1 MRPTPSHIAHES
13 KSPAD
18 SRTANHSGNDLTVGH
33 FIKMTLPETPPPG
46 IALFD
51 MDGTLLA
58 WDCQLLFRHHVL
70 KAESARYF
78 SVPLFLAFLPFA
90 KLLGTENMKRVF
102 HSFLWNMP
110 PDRLAELSREFAETL
125 LPSIYPELKD
135 KLAGHKAAGHLTILS
150 SASPECYAAEVGRLL
165 GFDISLG
172 TVLENNRLF
181 PDLVNHKGANK
192 VTRLH
197 ELLPASYFINGI
209 LLNSHGYTDSTADLP
224 MLAICGN
231 ATLVNPKA
239 ELTAV
244 GESNNWEILRP
255 QRPWK
260 SNFDKACR
268 VLALLLA
275 LGKNPAKL

>member
-1 MRPTPSHIAHES
+1 MP
-13 KSPAD
+13 
-18 SRTANHSGNDLTVGH
+18 
-33 FIKMTLPETPPPG
+33 LPETPPPG

-70 KAESARYF
+70 RAEPSRLF

-90 KLLGTENMKRVF
+90 KLLGTEGMKRVF
-102 HSFLWNMP
+102 HCFLWKMP
-110 PDRLAELSREFAETL
+110 VQRLAELSEEFALKL
-125 LPSIYPELKD
+125 LPSIYPELGEELRK
-135 KLAGHKAAGHLTILS
+135 HREAGHLTILS

-181 PDLVNHKGANK
+181 PDLTNHKGETK
-192 VTRLH
+192 VTRLR
-197 ELLPASYFINGI
+197 ELLPPSYFSGGK
-209 LLNSHGYTDSTADLP
+209 LVSSHGYTDSTADLP
-224 MLAICGN
+224 MLSVCHT
-231 ATLVNPKA
+231 ATVVNPKPA
-239 ELTAV
+239 LESLASQNGWQVIRPAV
-244 GESNNWEILRP
+244 
-255 QRPWK
+255 PWK
-260 SNFDKACR
+260 SPFEKGCR